1 MSASRYKLGAYRVR
15 PATNR
20 DGHAVKALVFAVLA
34 EYGLP
39 ADPTGTDADLDDIQ
53 GAYAKDGGSFEV
65 IEDPNGRLVGAA
77 GLCSTGARTFEL
89 RKMYLSRSVRG
100 RGFGKWLLTR
110 CLETA
115 RRQNVQRVRLETA
128 SVLTEA
134 NALYR
139 SFGFQPTARP
149 LRAARCD
156 QTFELVIAAAPARP
170 TALPSVAPR
179 PRHRQRRAAQGHA
192 KRKRTSSKKNKSN
205 ASAKG
210 EPRSSAK
217 GKQRRRSKRK
227 GHEGSKRK
235 PRAK

>member
-39 ADPTGTDADLDDIQ
+39 TDPTGTDADLDDIQ

-115 RRQNVQRVRLETA
+115 RQRNAQRIRIETA

-139 SFGFQPTARP
+139 SFGFQPTATP
-149 LRAARCD
+149 PRAARCD
-156 QTFELVIAAAPARP
+156 QTFELVIAAASPA
-170 TALPSVAPR
+170 TLPSVAPR

>member
-20 DGHAVKALVFAVLA
+20 DSYAVKALVFAVLA

-39 ADPTGTDADLDDIQ
+39 ADPTGTDADLDDIERT
-53 GAYAKDGGSFEV
+53 YAKDGGSFEV
-65 IEDPNGRLVGAA
+65 IEDPSGRLVGAA
-77 GLCSTGARTFEL
+77 GLCSIDARTFEL
-89 RKMYLSRSVRG
+89 RKMYLARSVRG

-115 RRQNVQRVRLETA
+115 RRCNAQRIRLETA

-134 NALYR
+134 NALSR
-139 SFGFQPTARP
+139 SFGFQPTATP
-149 LRAARCD
+149 PHAARCD

-170 TALPSVAPR
+170 TALPSVTPR

-192 KRKRTSSKKNKSN
+192 KRRRTSSKKNKS
-205 ASAKG
+205 SAGVKK
-210 EPRSSAK
+210 EPRIGAK
-217 GKQRRRSKRK
+217 SQKRRRSTRK
-227 GHEGSKRK
+227 GHAGTIRK